1 MNKKITFT
9 ALVWAALFALS
20 GCGTKPDTTSDLTIS
35 ETALKTTDIF
45 NIETQSDMT
54 VTLYY
59 DIEEPTITFI
69 MPDGTELDT
78 DELPTDRG
86 NNAVCYHIADA
97 APGQWQ
103 MAYDKKS
110 NNSLDVNW
118 APDIRPIFYT

>member
-9 ALVWAALFALS
+9 ALLWAALIALS
-20 GCGTKPDTTSDLTIS
+20 GCGAKPENSSGSAIS
-35 ETALKTTDIF
+35 ESALKTTDIF
-45 NIETQSDMT
+45 NVETTSNMT

-69 MPDGTELDT
+69 MPDGTEIDP
-78 DELPTDRG
+78 DELTTERG

-97 APGQWQ
+97 APGQWK